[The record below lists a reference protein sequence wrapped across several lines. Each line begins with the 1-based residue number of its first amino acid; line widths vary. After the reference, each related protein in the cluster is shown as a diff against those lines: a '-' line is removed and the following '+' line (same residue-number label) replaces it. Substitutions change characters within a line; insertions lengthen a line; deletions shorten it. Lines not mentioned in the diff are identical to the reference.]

1 MARKNPTQQPVQK
14 RCAICNPESKFRLEM
29 RRPKQSMASAC
40 VLLFSYKINGYPYNK
55 CYYLTDD
62 IYLEWY
68 TFMKIIREP
77 IENKNRIFTKQQ
89 EAYRK
94 DVERAFSVLQFWQ
107 AIV

>member
-1 MARKNPTQQPVQK
+1 MPGPV
-14 RCAICNPESKFRLEM
+14 
-29 RRPKQSMASAC
+29 RPFAAWQVLIMASTYSS
-40 VLLFSYKINGYPYNK
+40 VLSFAEGNAPWIHYKINGYPYNK

-77 IENKNRIFTKQQ
+77 IENTNRIFAKQQ

-107 AIV
+107 AVV